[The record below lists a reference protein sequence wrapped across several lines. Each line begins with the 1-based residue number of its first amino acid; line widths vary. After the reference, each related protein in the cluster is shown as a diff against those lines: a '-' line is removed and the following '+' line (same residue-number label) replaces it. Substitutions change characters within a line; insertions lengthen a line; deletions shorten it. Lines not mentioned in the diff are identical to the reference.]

1 MNKHLQTLKY
11 VFADYLSAALAWTLF
26 YIYRKLYIEPD
37 KFGMLP
43 EKIFD
48 SQYIVGVLILPFGWV
63 LTYYLTGIYK
73 NIFRKSRINEIAH
86 TFTTS
91 VIGVTFIFFAILL
104 DDFVSSYKAYYK
116 VYFVLFL
123 LHFFLTAIFR
133 FILSSITI
141 HRINK
146 GTIGFNTVII
156 GSNQRALKLYE
167 EITGSPK
174 SSGNKFIGFIH
185 LDEKNGF
192 SQQLKDKVPHLGEY
206 KDLKQ
211 IVKDNQVEEILIA
224 IESWEHEYLEK
235 IINELN
241 DFGVIIR
248 IIPDVYDILSGQVKM
263 NSISDTALITINQQ
277 VMPDWQQAVKRFIDV
292 SVSLFVLITFSWLY
306 LLLAILVKLSSK
318 GPVFFRQERIGKDGQ
333 VFNIIKFRTMNVD
346 AEKSGPLLSSKNDPR
361 ITRLGRFLRKVRL
374 DEIPQFYNVI
384 IGDMS
389 IVGPR
394 PERKFYID
402 QIVVHA
408 PHFVH
413 LHKVR
418 PGITGYGQVKYG
430 YAENIE
436 QMVARVKFDLLY
448 IENMSLSMDFKI
460 LIHTT
465 LIVIQGRGK

>member
-1 MNKHLQTLKY
+1 MNKHLQTFKY

-26 YIYRKLYIEPD
+26 YLYRKLYIEPD

-48 SQYIVGVLILPFGWV
+48 SQYIVGILILPFGWV

-146 GTIGFNTVII
+146 GSIGFNTVII

-167 EITGSPK
+167 EISGSPK
-174 SSGNKFIGFIH
+174 SSGNKFVGFIH

-211 IVKDNQVEEILIA
+211 IVKANQVEEILIA

-306 LLLAILVKLSSK
+306 LLLMILVKLSSK

-333 VFNIIKFRTMNVD
+333 AFNIIKFRTMNVD

-361 ITRLGRFLRKVRL
+361 ITGLGRFLRKVRL

>member
-1 MNKHLQTLKY
+1 MNIRLQTFKY
-11 VFADYLSAALAWTLF
+11 IFADYLSAALAWTLF
-26 YIYRKLYIEPD
+26 YIYRKFYIEPD

-43 EKIFD
+43 ERIFD
-48 SQYIVGVLILPFGWV
+48 SQYILGVLILPFCWV

-73 NIFRKSRINEIAH
+73 NIFRKSRINELAH

-91 VIGVTFIFFAILL
+91 AVGVTFIFFTILL

-123 LHFFLTAIFR
+123 LHFLLTATFR
-133 FILSSITI
+133 FILTSITI

-146 GTIGFNTVII
+146 GIIGFNTVII

-167 EITGSPK
+167 EMSGSRKP
-174 SSGNKFIGFIH
+174 SGNKFLGFIH
-185 LDEKNGF
+185 LDEKNGY

-211 IVKDNQVEEILIA
+211 IVKDYRVEELLIA

-235 IINELN
+235 IINDLN
-241 DFGVIIR
+241 NYGIIIR

-277 VMPDWQQAVKRFIDV
+277 AMPDWQQAVKRFIDV
-292 SVSLFVLITFSWLY
+292 SVSLFVLIGFSWLY
-306 LLLAILVKLSSK
+306 LLLMILVKATSK
-318 GPVFFRQERIGKDGQ
+318 GPVFFKQERIGKDGQ
-333 VFNIIKFRTMNVD
+333 AFFIIKFRTMYVD

-361 ITRLGRFLRKVRL
+361 ITGLGRFLRKVRL
-374 DEIPQFYNVI
+374 DEIPQFYNVV

-394 PERKFYID
+394 PERKYYID

-430 YAENIE
+430 YAENID

-448 IENMSLSMDFKI
+448 IENMSLSLDFKI
-460 LIHTT
+460 LVHTI

>member
-1 MNKHLQTLKY
+1 VNKHLQTFKY
-11 VFADYLSAALAWTLF
+11 VFADYLSAAMAWTLF

-48 SQYIVGVLILPFGWV
+48 SQYIVGVLILPFCWV

-91 VIGVTFIFFAILL
+91 VIGVTFIFFTILL
-104 DDFVSSYKAYYK
+104 DDFVSSYRAYYK

-167 EITGSPK
+167 EITGSLK
-174 SSGNKFIGFIH
+174 SSGNKFVGFIH

-211 IVKDNQVEEILIA
+211 IVKDSQIEEVYIA

-241 DFGVIIR
+241 DFGVTIR

-292 SVSLFVLITFSWLY
+292 SVSLFVLIAFSWLY
-306 LLLAILVKLSSK
+306 LLLIILVKASSK

-333 VFNIIKFRTMNVD
+333 AFNIIKFRTMNVD
-346 AEKSGPLLSSKNDPR
+346 AEKGGPLLSSKNDPR
-361 ITRLGRFLRKVRL
+361 ITKIGRFLRKVRL

>member
-1 MNKHLQTLKY
+1 MNKNLQTFKY
-11 VFADYLSAALAWTLF
+11 IFADYISAALAWTLF
-26 YIYRKLYIEPD
+26 YVYRKFYIEPD
-37 KFGMLP
+37 KFGILP

-48 SQYIVGVLILPFGWV
+48 SQYTIGIIILPLCWI

-73 NIFRKSRINEIAH
+73 NIFRKSRINELAH

-91 VIGVTFIFFAILL
+91 IIGVTFIFFSILL
-104 DDFVSSYKAYYK
+104 DDFVSNYKAYYK
-116 VYFVLFL
+116 VFVVLFL
-123 LHFFLTAIFR
+123 LHFFITAIFR
-133 FILSSITI
+133 FILTTITI
-141 HRINK
+141 LKINK
-146 GTIGFNTVII
+146 GIIGFNTVII

-167 EITGSPK
+167 EITTTKK
-174 SSGNKFIGFIH
+174 SSGNKFVGFIH

-192 SQQLKDKVPHLGEY
+192 SAQLKDKVKHLGEY

-211 IVKDNQVEEILIA
+211 IVKDNQVDEIIIA

-241 DFGVIIR
+241 DFGVIIK

-263 NSISDTALITINQQ
+263 NSISDTALIIINKQ
-277 VMPDWQQAVKRFIDV
+277 VMPDWQQAVKRFFDV
-292 SVSLFVLITFSWLY
+292 SVSLIVLIGFSWLY
-306 LLLAILVKLSSK
+306 VILMILVKAGSK
-318 GPVFFRQERIGKDGQ
+318 GPVFFKQERIGKNGEA
-333 VFNIIKFRTMNVD
+333 FNIIKFRTMVVD
-346 AEKSGPLLSSKNDPR
+346 AEKEGPLLSSKNDPR
-361 ITRLGRFLRKVRL
+361 ITKIGRFLRKVRL
-374 DEIPQFYNVI
+374 DEIPQFYNVV

-394 PERKFYID
+394 PERKFFID

-413 LHKVR
+413 LHRVR

-430 YAENIE
+430 YAENIP
-436 QMVARVKFDLLY
+436 QMVARIKFDLLY
-448 IENMSLSMDFKI
+448 IENMSLSIDFKI
-460 LIHTT
+460 LIHTI

>member
-1 MNKHLQTLKY
+1 MNKHLQTFKY

-26 YIYRKLYIEPD
+26 YLYRKLYIEPD

-167 EITGSPK
+167 EITGNPK
-174 SSGNKFIGFIH
+174 SSGNKFVGFIH

-292 SVSLFVLITFSWLY
+292 SVSLFVLIIFSWLY

>member
-1 MNKHLQTLKY
+1 MNKRLQTFKY

-26 YIYRKLYIEPD
+26 YLYRKLYIEPD
-37 KFGMLP
+37 KFGTLP

-48 SQYIVGVLILPFGWV
+48 SQYTLGVLILPFCWV
-63 LTYYLTGIYK
+63 LVYYLTGIYK
-73 NIFRKSRINEIAH
+73 NIFRKSRINELAH

-91 VIGVTFIFFAILL
+91 VIGVTFIFFTILL

-123 LHFFLTAIFR
+123 LHFSLTAFFR

-146 GTIGFNTVII
+146 GVIGFNTIII

-167 EITGSPK
+167 EISGSRK
-174 SSGNKFIGFIH
+174 ATGNKFVGFIH

-211 IVKDNQVEEILIA
+211 IVKDNQVEELLIA

-292 SVSLFVLITFSWLY
+292 SVSLFVIIGFSWLY
-306 LLLAILVKLSSK
+306 LLLIILVKITSK

-333 VFNIIKFRTMNVD
+333 AFHIIKFRTMYVD

-394 PERKFYID
+394 PERKFFID